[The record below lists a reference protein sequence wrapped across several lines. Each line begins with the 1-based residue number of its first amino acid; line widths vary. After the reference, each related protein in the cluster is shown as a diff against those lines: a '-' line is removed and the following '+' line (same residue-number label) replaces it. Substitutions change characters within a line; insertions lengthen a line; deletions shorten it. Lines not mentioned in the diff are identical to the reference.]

1 MKEYAGTR
9 KRQPATPPTARRAL
23 RRKDWPPRR
32 SGRHCGL
39 SDGPGVSGGQGCE
52 RATSI
57 HPVLFRRRRRAVG
70 RGTGNTVC
78 ARWAAASGPLG
89 PGLRDFAP
97 RSFDR
102 LTGRKQAPQNKK
114 AGISWALE
122 ASAAPAVP
130 GRQTGS
136 RPGRHCHGVTRF
148 NFRLLGRARRR
159 PGAQVWRADSESGLG
174 ASRSRGHPLG
184 LSVRHQTL
192 TSAHHVA
199 QDVLFEPLAGPRA
212 AALRAAPVPSEPH
225 WQVRVA
231 GALHAAVTGQ
241 AQATMGP

>member
-136 RPGRHCHGVTRF
+136 RPP
-148 NFRLLGRARRR
+148 LPR
-159 PGAQVWRADSESGLG
+159 PA
-174 ASRSRGHPLG
+174 ASRSGGCTCQSRWVPEIILVQWKRCQHL
-184 LSVRHQTL
+184 
-192 TSAHHVA
+192 
-199 QDVLFEPLAGPRA
+199 PR
-212 AALRAAPVPSEPH
+212 LIRELMI
-225 WQVRVA
+225 R
-231 GALHAAVTGQ
+231 
-241 AQATMGP
+241 